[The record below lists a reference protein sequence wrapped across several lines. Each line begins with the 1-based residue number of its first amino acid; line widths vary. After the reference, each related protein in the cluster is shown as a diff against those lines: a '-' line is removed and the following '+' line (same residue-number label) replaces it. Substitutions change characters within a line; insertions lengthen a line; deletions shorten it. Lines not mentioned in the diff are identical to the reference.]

1 MPEHENLNPL
11 YEKNYFPPDYGL
23 KQVSRLYGDGSL
35 YFLSQ
40 LEDSNENE
48 GKWGFI
54 STVKNAGLQKIKSI
68 LRKANRLKS
77 DEIKSGTVKG
87 IIIWK
92 IPANNEVI
100 EITTT
105 IIPDSKLTFLSEI
118 NNLVNNNL
126 NTIPSD

>member
-11 YEKNYFPPDYGL
+11 YEKSYFPPDYGS
-23 KQVSRLYGDGSL
+23 KQVSRLYADGSL
-35 YFLSQ
+35 YYLTHV
-40 LEDSNENE
+40 DKSNEDE

-54 STVKNAGLQKIKSI
+54 STVKNAGLQKIKAI
-68 LRKANRLKS
+68 LSKSKRLKS
-77 DEIKSGTVKG
+77 DDIKSGKVKG

-92 IPANNEVI
+92 IPVNNKI
-100 EITTT
+100 FEIATT
-105 IIPDSKLTFLSEI
+105 IIPESKLKILGEI